1 MVRKR
6 KHVTVTISKK
16 LEIIQRIEKGER
28 VSKLMEELNVVQR
41 TIYDIKKQS
50 RDLKQY
56 LLVEKIKVPLVL
68 K

>member
-1 MVRKR
+1 M
-6 KHVTVTISKK
+6 TVTISKK